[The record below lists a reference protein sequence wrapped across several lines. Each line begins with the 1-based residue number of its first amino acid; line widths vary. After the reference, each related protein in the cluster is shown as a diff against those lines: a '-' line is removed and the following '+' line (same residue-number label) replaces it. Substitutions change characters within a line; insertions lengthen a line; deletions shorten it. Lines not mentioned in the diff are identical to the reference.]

1 MGIRSLAANVRAEC
15 LRTFER
21 GARLA
26 GASHLKGL
34 PAEARS
40 VPSAQQALDVVEFDG
55 HRLDVRLKVVV
66 RDPLGFEQEF
76 EIERIWLLVIIDVC
90 SRAVLGYHVS
100 LNRENSRY
108 DVIRTIENALAPHR
122 PRQFTLPGIGYA
134 AAGGFPSGKL
144 SELGYATWQWF
155 KLDNAKANLAAD
167 DKNTGALIYGP
178 SRIGKTRAIEYLRL
192 AMAQNFAKV
201 TTYHVQAEHKPKHA
215 EGPFFTSLLEAVG
228 CPEPDKGSNPS
239 KRLKLIDRIKDACAR
254 NGSGVVAM
262 FFDEAQRY
270 GENEYE
276 WLRDVH
282 DHLDRINIRLFT
294 FLIGQEE
301 LHAVKTA
308 FQQARKTQI
317 VARLMVEELRFHG
330 LRDPADTATCLDSY
344 DTTCFPRGT
353 DWTFTRFFIPNAVRS
368 GYRLA
373 HDAQLLWNAFEE
385 VHNKN
390 GLPGELEIPMESFA
404 RAVEIMLKS
413 CWDADAKNERPDQG
427 RWVAA
432 VKACGYVQARL
443 AVRKEMAVAAGGAL
457 EMA

>member
-1 MGIRSLAANVRAEC
+1 MTRSIQRDSGDK
-15 LRTFER
+15 RPI
-21 GARLA
+21 ARDLHPLEV
-26 GASHLKGL
+26 GNYRIGT
-34 PAEARS
+34 PAIEAFY
-40 VPSAQQALDVVEFDG
+40 D
-55 HRLDVRLKVVV
+55 
-66 RDPLGFEQEF
+66 
-76 EIERIWLLVIIDVC
+76 LVKSCMDHKI
-90 SRAVLGYHVS
+90 
-100 LNRENSRY
+100 
-108 DVIRTIENALAPHR
+108 
-122 PRQFTLPGIGYA
+122 
-134 AAGGFPSGKL
+134 
-144 SELGYATWQWF
+144 
-155 KLDNAKANLAAD
+155 
-167 DKNTGALIYGP
+167 TGALIYGP

-353 DWTFTRFFIPNAVRS
+353 DWSFTRFFIPNAVRS

-385 VHNKN
+385 MHNRN
-390 GLPGELEIPMESFA
+390 GLPGDLEIPMESFA

-457 EMA
+457 EIA

>member
-1 MGIRSLAANVRAEC
+1 MTRSIHRDSSD
-15 LRTFER
+15 RR
-21 GARLA
+21 PIARDLHPLEV
-26 GASHLKGL
+26 GNYRIGT
-34 PAEARS
+34 PAIEAFY
-40 VPSAQQALDVVEFDG
+40 D
-55 HRLDVRLKVVV
+55 
-66 RDPLGFEQEF
+66 
-76 EIERIWLLVIIDVC
+76 LVKSCMDHKI
-90 SRAVLGYHVS
+90 
-100 LNRENSRY
+100 
-108 DVIRTIENALAPHR
+108 
-122 PRQFTLPGIGYA
+122 
-134 AAGGFPSGKL
+134 
-144 SELGYATWQWF
+144 
-155 KLDNAKANLAAD
+155 
-167 DKNTGALIYGP
+167 TGALIYGP

-330 LRDPADTATCLDSY
+330 LRDPADTATCLESY
-344 DTTCFPRGT
+344 DVLSPRH
-353 DWTFTRFFIPNAVRS
+353 
-368 GYRLA
+368 RLELHA
-373 HDAQLLWNAFEE
+373 IFHPQRGSL
-385 VHNKN
+385 
-390 GLPGELEIPMESFA
+390 GLPAGTRRA
-404 RAVEIMLKS
+404 AAVE
-413 CWDADAKNERPDQG
+413 R
-427 RWVAA
+427 
-432 VKACGYVQARL
+432 
-443 AVRKEMAVAAGGAL
+443 VRGGAQQ
-457 EMA
+457 EWPAG